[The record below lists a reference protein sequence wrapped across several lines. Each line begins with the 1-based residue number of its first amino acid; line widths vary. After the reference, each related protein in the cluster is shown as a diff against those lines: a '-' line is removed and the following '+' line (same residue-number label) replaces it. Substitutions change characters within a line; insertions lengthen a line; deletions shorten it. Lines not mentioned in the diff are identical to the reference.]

1 VPRLRRDSE
10 PGCKQTIR
18 TGMCASKC
26 TGGDDDANIM
36 TQNPRSI
43 LFSPAPIRRGSVVQH
58 CWNTDREREMCRKK
72 REREVRSSAM
82 DDSAPPSER
91 YETAGGGVGGGD
103 RYLGSDGIAAG
114 NSFPASLYPRDSASM
129 LHSTDSTALFDLHHR
144 ARSACLQQ
152 LGLLHRRAVPRCLT
166 TATAGSGGGPERW
179 VLSDANPVVVSWF
192 HGAGRGGR

>member
-1 VPRLRRDSE
+1 
-10 PGCKQTIR
+10 
-18 TGMCASKC
+18 MCASKC

-43 LFSPAPIRRGSVVQH
+43 LFSPAQGGALFSTVGIQIE
-58 CWNTDREREMCRKK
+58 REREMCRKK